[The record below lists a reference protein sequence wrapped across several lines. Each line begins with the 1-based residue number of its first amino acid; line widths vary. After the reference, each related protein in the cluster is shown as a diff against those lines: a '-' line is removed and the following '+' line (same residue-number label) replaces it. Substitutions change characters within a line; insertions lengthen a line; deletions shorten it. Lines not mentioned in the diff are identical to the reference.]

1 MKQQQFNY
9 DKETKLNTIGVVQ
22 RHILQEQLDKLQ
34 SLVINAA
41 ETPLSDKC
49 ISSLLLQRAERDKRL
64 LDEFEMAILA
74 FMDSDGK
81 ISSIVRLQDLM
92 FLMTRISKVLYRII
106 LSSIQSIIITI
117 IISTSSSSILLLLL
131 D

>member
-34 SLVINAA
+34 SLVINAT

-92 FLMTRISKVLYRII
+92 FLMTRISKVLH
-106 LSSIQSIIITI
+106 
-117 IISTSSSSILLLLL
+117 
-131 D
+131 